1 MGPSGPAVDRDV
13 TGQELDRA
21 VLRELTTLR
30 ADAAQDAAQH
40 LVMAARLLDD
50 NADAAFEHA
59 MAARRCGPRVGVIR
73 EAVGLAA
80 YACGRWAEALAE
92 LRAARRISGI
102 AEHWPVMADCER
114 ALGRPDRAL
123 QMAADPEAGRLD
135 RAGVVELRIV
145 AAGARTD
152 LGQLAAAVVTL
163 QTPELNESVVTQWSA
178 RLRFAYAASLEAV
191 GRDSDAR
198 LWYRRA
204 AEVDPEGSSGAAER
218 LLELDG
224 VSFLEMEEVGPVV
237 GEGSERTDE
246 HFRVGHDGTQRS
258 EESA

>member
-1 MGPSGPAVDRDV
+1 VPPGPPAPVVDGDV

-30 ADAAQDAAQH
+30 AEAAQDAAKH

-50 NADAAFEHA
+50 DPDAAHQHA

-80 YACGRWAEALAE
+80 YASGRWAEALAE

-102 AEHWPVMADCER
+102 SEHWPVMADCER
-114 ALGRPDRAL
+114 ALGRPERAL
-123 QMAADPEAGRLD
+123 QMAADPETSRLD
-135 RAGVVELRIV
+135 RAGVVEMRIV
-145 AAGARTD
+145 TAGARAD
-152 LGQLAAAVVTL
+152 LGQFEAAVVTL
-163 QTPELNESVVTQWSA
+163 HTPELNEPAITPWSA
-178 RLRFAYAASLEAV
+178 RLRFAYAAALEAV
-191 GRDSDAR
+191 RRDADAR

-204 AEVDPEGSSGAAER
+204 AEVDPEGVSGAAQR

-224 VSFLEMEEVGPVV
+224 VVFVDSEEVDP
-237 GEGSERTDE
+237 T
-246 HFRVGHDGTQRS
+246 
-258 EESA
+258 